1 MAIHLNPEIERLVQD
16 EIRNGHFHSVDEIIL
31 EGIHA
36 RREGSHLSPEP
47 PRKTP
52 AEAVAHIRQMR
63 KGNLLPA
70 GVTIKGLIDKGRS

>member
-36 RREGSHLSPEP
+36 RREGAHLFPEP

-63 KGNLLPA
+63 KGNLLPVIR
-70 GVTIKGLIDKGRS
+70 G